1 MTQPG
6 SDGSVTK
13 WIEELK
19 GGSSP
24 VHSGVW
30 GRYFLRLANFV
41 DAGIAK
47 TPGRAVGGEDVAS
60 LVLESVCRK
69 VAVGEFPDLR
79 VRGDLWNLL
88 LTVAKRKLVDH
99 TRLESRQKRGGGRVV
114 LETDLGVYQSDA
126 FDMDD
131 IADREPTLDSVIS
144 LRDSCNYLIEIVL
157 RDEKTRQVARLMLE
171 GLTNAEIAKHVGV
184 SSRTIERKINLIR
197 ILWAEELGIKLEGG
211 RDDQD
216 TDR

>member
-1 MTQPG
+1 MTQPD

-24 VHSGVW
+24 VHAGVW

-41 DAGIAK
+41 EAGMAK

-60 LVLESVCRK
+60 QVLETVCRK
-69 VAVGEFPDLR
+69 VAVGQFPDLR

-88 LTVAKRKLVDH
+88 LKVAKRKLASQ
-99 TRLESRQKRGGGRVV
+99 TRLELRQKRGGGRVV
-114 LETDLGVYQSDA
+114 LETDLGVYQNEA

-131 IADREPTLDSVIS
+131 IAGTEPTLDSVIS
-144 LRDSCNYLIEIVL
+144 LRDSCNYLIEMVL
-157 RDEKTRQVARLMLE
+157 RDDKSRQVARLKLE
-171 GLTNAEIAKHVGV
+171 GLTNEEIAKKIGV
-184 SSRTIERKINLIR
+184 TSRTVDRKLRLIR
-197 ILWAEELGIKLEGG
+197 NLWAEEFGIKPEGRSDG
-211 RDDQD
+211 QD
-216 TDR
+216 TD